1 MSNGLFPDDRIKS
14 TYQVDFEKLY
24 KKGYR
29 GVLFDIDNTLVPHD
43 APADDRAKALFMRLQ
58 GIGYKVYL
66 VSNNEE
72 PRVKSFAEA
81 VGADGY
87 VYKAGKPLAKG
98 YAEAIRRMGLEDK
111 QVVFFGDQIYTDIWG
126 GGHAGI
132 YTVMVGRISA
142 KEPFHIH
149 LKRILEAPVV
159 FLYILCK
166 AAGGAKR
173 PVPVLEANTS
183 DGR

>member
-1 MSNGLFPDDRIKS
+1 MSHGLFPDDRIKS

-24 KKGYR
+24 AKGYR
-29 GVLFDIDNTLVPHD
+29 GILFDIDNTLVPHD
-43 APADDRAKALFMRLQ
+43 APADERAINLFDRLHK
-58 GIGYKVYL
+58 IGFLVYL

-72 PRVKSFAEA
+72 PRVKTFAEA
-81 VGADGY
+81 AGADGY

-98 YAEAIRRMGLEDK
+98 YAEAIKRMGLDDNR
-111 QVVFFGDQIYTDIWG
+111 VVFFGDQIYTDIWG

-159 FLYILCK
+159 FLYILCR
-166 AAGGAKR
+166 AAGGARK
-173 PVPVLEANTS
+173 PVPIMAENKQ
-183 DGR
+183 